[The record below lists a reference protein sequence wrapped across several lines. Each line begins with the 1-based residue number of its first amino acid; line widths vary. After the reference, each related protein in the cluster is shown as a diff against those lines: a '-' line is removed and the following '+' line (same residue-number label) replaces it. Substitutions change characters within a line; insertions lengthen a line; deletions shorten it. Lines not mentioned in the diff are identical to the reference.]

1 VTLELPLAGSAAAAR
16 APALGV
22 SGRDARAGKAVYNL
36 NPFDGGARRDL
47 SKPKVIEAPDAKPE
61 AEACDEGEGR
71 A

>member
-1 VTLELPLAGSAAAAR
+1 VQVELELAGAPAR

-47 SKPKVIEAPDAKPE
+47 SKPKVIESDGGPARPAAPP
-61 AEACDEGEGR
+61 EACDG
-71 A
+71 